1 MENVKSNRG
10 AVLLGELKALVDSFP
25 EHRRKDVINAFEVV
39 FTRLNADYQSRH
51 SADRQQGGERNPRP
65 SSSTVA
71 TADSNKCVS
80 TPKST

>member
-1 MENVKSNRG
+1 MENVRSNRG
-10 AVLLGELKALVDSFP
+10 AVLLGEVKALVDSFP
-25 EHRRKDVINAFEVV
+25 QHRRKDVIKAFEVV

-51 SADRQQGGERNPRP
+51 SADRRQGGQRNPRP
-65 SSSTVA
+65 SSTVA